1 MENSNEFK
9 TQQKAEY
16 LEKLNPLFAYI
27 PYLQQKE
34 GAETKTTYSGAKD
47 ELKSVPVP
55 VYDSTV
61 LAFVKAAKASGL
73 VDKNYVYAYNRIHA
87 KSPKD
92 ERLFISGATFG
103 DMDTIIAIISKYVLG
118 GMTKGTVWSEAVSEG
133 VWLHCLIKL
142 KELLEI
148 YDRPLA

>member
-1 MENSNEFK
+1 MENSNEFRAM
-9 TQQKAEY
+9 QKAEY
-16 LEKLNPLFAYI
+16 MEKLNPLFSFI

-34 GAETKTTYSGAKD
+34 GVNTKTTYTGEGD

-55 VYDSTV
+55 VYDGTV
-61 LAFVKAAKASGL
+61 LSFVKAAQKTGL
-73 VDKNYVYAYNRIHA
+73 IDKNYIYLYQRIHA
-87 KSPKD
+87 KTPKD
-92 ERLFISGATFG
+92 ERLFISGATFS
-103 DMDTIIAIISKYVLG
+103 DMDVIVAIMAKYVLG
-118 GMTKGTVWSEAVSEG
+118 GMTKGGMWSEAVSEG